1 MARTPLIAG
10 NWKMNLDHLEAI
22 KNIQKLTFALP
33 KEYYEKVDI
42 AVLAPFTDLRSIQ
55 TVVNGEKMKISYG
68 AQNVAPQ
75 EKGAYTGDISA
86 PMLVKLG
93 CEWVIVGHSERRQ
106 YHHETSDLVSQ
117 KAQIAHENGI
127 KPIVCVGES
136 LDIRESGSYL
146 DYIVDQARNSL
157 EGLNTQQLRDTV
169 LAYEPVWAIGTGK
182 AASPNDAQEVCKAL
196 RELVTRLSDEDA
208 AASMRILYGGS
219 VRTDSIAE
227 IVAQPDVDGGLVG
240 GASLD
245 GEEFAKLAAASV
257 TNI

>member
-55 TVVNGEKMKISYG
+55 TVVNGEKMRISYG
-68 AQNVAPQ
+68 AQNVAAQ
-75 EKGAYTGDISA
+75 EKGAYTGDVSA
-86 PMLVKLG
+86 PMLAKLG
-93 CEWVIVGHSERRQ
+93 CTWVIIGHSERRH
-106 YHHETSDLVSQ
+106 YHHETSELVSH
-117 KAQIAHENGI
+117 KAQIAHQHGI

-146 DYIVDQARNSL
+146 DYIVDQARQSL
-157 EGLNTQQLRDTV
+157 EGLNAQQLKDTV

-182 AASPNDAQEVCKAL
+182 AASPQDAQEVCKAL
-196 RELVTRLSDEDA
+196 RELIARLADEETADA
-208 AASMRILYGGS
+208 VRILYGGS

-257 TNI
+257 AQI

>member
-55 TVVNGEKMKISYG
+55 TVVNGEKMRISYG
-68 AQNVAPQ
+68 AQNVAAQ
-75 EKGAYTGDISA
+75 EKGAYTGDVSA
-86 PMLVKLG
+86 PMLAKLG
-93 CEWVIVGHSERRQ
+93 CTWVIIGHSERRH
-106 YHHETSDLVSQ
+106 YHHETSELVSH
-117 KAQIAHENGI
+117 KAQIAHQHGI

-146 DYIVDQARNSL
+146 DYIVDQARQSL
-157 EGLNTQQLRDTV
+157 EGLNAQHLKDTV

-182 AASPNDAQEVCKAL
+182 AASPQDAQEVCMAL
-196 RELVTRLSDEDA
+196 RELIARLADEETADA
-208 AASMRILYGGS
+208 VRILYGGS

-257 TNI
+257 AQI

>member
-42 AVLAPFTDLRSIQ
+42 TVLAPFTDLRSIQ
-55 TVVNGEKMKISYG
+55 TVVNGEKMRISYG
-68 AQNVAPQ
+68 AQNVAAQ
-75 EKGAYTGDISA
+75 EKGAYTGDVSA
-86 PMLVKLG
+86 PMLAKLG
-93 CEWVIVGHSERRQ
+93 CTWVIIGHSERRH
-106 YHHETSDLVSQ
+106 YHHETSELVSH
-117 KAQIAHENGI
+117 KAQIAHQHGI

-146 DYIVDQARNSL
+146 DYIVDQARQSL
-157 EGLNTQQLRDTV
+157 EGLNAQQLKDTV

-182 AASPNDAQEVCKAL
+182 AASPQDAQEVCKAL
-196 RELVTRLSDEDA
+196 RELIARLADEETADA
-208 AASMRILYGGS
+208 VRILYGGS

-257 TNI
+257 AQI

>member
-86 PMLVKLG
+86 PMLAKLG

-127 KPIVCVGES
+127 KRSIS
-136 LDIRESGSYL
+136 
-146 DYIVDQARNSL
+146 ANL
-157 EGLNTQQLRDTV
+157 EATLTTSS
-169 LAYEPVWAIGTGK
+169 IK
-182 AASPNDAQEVCKAL
+182 
-196 RELVTRLSDEDA
+196 LVTPLKA
-208 AASMRILYGGS
+208 
-219 VRTDSIAE
+219 
-227 IVAQPDVDGGLVG
+227 
-240 GASLD
+240 
-245 GEEFAKLAAASV
+245 
-257 TNI
+257 

>member
-55 TVVNGEKMKISYG
+55 TVVNGEKMRISYG
-68 AQNVAPQ
+68 AQNVAAQ
-75 EKGAYTGDISA
+75 EKGAYTGDVSA
-86 PMLVKLG
+86 PMLAKLG
-93 CEWVIVGHSERRQ
+93 CTWVIIGHSERRHC
-106 YHHETSDLVSQ
+106 HHETSELVSH
-117 KAQIAHENGI
+117 KAQIAHQHGI

-146 DYIVDQARNSL
+146 DYIVDQARQSL
-157 EGLNTQQLRDTV
+157 EGLNAQQLKDTV

-182 AASPNDAQEVCKAL
+182 AASPQDAQEVCKAL
-196 RELVTRLSDEDA
+196 RELIARLADEETADA
-208 AASMRILYGGS
+208 VRILYGGS

-257 TNI
+257 AQI

>member
-1 MARTPLIAG
+1 MPRTPLIAG

-33 KEYYEKVDI
+33 KEYYEQVDI

-68 AQNVAPQ
+68 AQNLAPQ

-86 PMLVKLG
+86 PMLAKLG
-93 CEWVIVGHSERRQ
+93 CEWVILGHSERRQ
-106 YHHETSDLVSQ
+106 HHHETSDLVSQ
-117 KAQIAHENGI
+117 KAQVAHKHGI

-146 DYIVDQARNSL
+146 DYIVEQARNSL
-157 EGLNTQQLRDTV
+157 DGLEAQQLKNTV

-182 AASPNDAQEVCKAL
+182 AASPKDAQEVCQAL
-196 RELVTRLSDEDA
+196 RTLVRRLSDDETADA
-208 AASMRILYGGS
+208 IRILYGGS
-219 VRTDSIAE
+219 VQTDSIAD
-227 IVAQPDVDGGLVG
+227 IVAQPDIDGGLVG

-245 GEEFAKLAAASV
+245 GEEFAKLAAASAAQL
-257 TNI
+257 

>member
-1 MARTPLIAG
+1 MPRTPLIAG

-33 KEYYEKVDI
+33 KEYYEQVDI

-68 AQNVAPQ
+68 AQNLAPQ

-86 PMLVKLG
+86 PMLAKLG
-93 CEWVIVGHSERRQ
+93 CEWVILGHSERRQ
-106 YHHETSDLVSQ
+106 HHHETSDLVSQ
-117 KAQIAHENGI
+117 KAQVAHKHGI

-146 DYIVDQARNSL
+146 DYIVEQARNSL
-157 EGLNTQQLRDTV
+157 DGLEAQQLKNTV

-182 AASPNDAQEVCKAL
+182 AASPKDAQEVCQAL
-196 RELVTRLSDEDA
+196 RTLVRRLSDDETADA
-208 AASMRILYGGS
+208 IRILYGGS
-219 VRTDSIAE
+219 VQTDSITD
-227 IVAQPDVDGGLVG
+227 IVAQPDIDGGLVG

-257 TNI
+257 AQL

>member
-55 TVVNGEKMKISYG
+55 TVVNGEKMRISYG
-68 AQNVAPQ
+68 AQNVAAQ
-75 EKGAYTGDISA
+75 EKGAYTGDVSA
-86 PMLVKLG
+86 PMLAKLG
-93 CEWVIVGHSERRQ
+93 CTWVIIGHSERRH
-106 YHHETSDLVSQ
+106 YHHETSELVSR
-117 KAQIAHENGI
+117 KAQIAHQHGI

-146 DYIVDQARNSL
+146 DYIVDQARQSL
-157 EGLNTQQLRDTV
+157 EGLNAQQLKDTV

-182 AASPNDAQEVCKAL
+182 AASPQDAQEVCKAL
-196 RELVTRLSDEDA
+196 RELIARLADEETADA
-208 AASMRILYGGS
+208 VRILYGGS

-257 TNI
+257 AQI

>member
-1 MARTPLIAG
+1 MPRTPLIAG

-33 KEYYEKVDI
+33 KEYYEQVDI

-68 AQNVAPQ
+68 AQNLAPQ

-86 PMLVKLG
+86 PMLAKLG
-93 CEWVIVGHSERRQ
+93 CKWVILGHSERRQ
-106 YHHETSDLVSQ
+106 HHHETSDLVSQ
-117 KAQIAHENGI
+117 KAQVAHKHGI

-146 DYIVDQARNSL
+146 DYIVEQARNSL
-157 EGLNTQQLRDTV
+157 DGLEAQQLKNTV

-182 AASPNDAQEVCKAL
+182 AALPKDAQEVCRAL
-196 RELVTRLSDEDA
+196 RTLVRRLSDDETADA
-208 AASMRILYGGS
+208 IRILYGGS
-219 VRTDSIAE
+219 VQTDSIAD
-227 IVAQPDVDGGLVG
+227 IVAQPDIDGGLVG

-257 TNI
+257 AQL

>member
-33 KEYYEKVDI
+33 KEYYEKVNI

-55 TVVNGEKMKISYG
+55 TVVNGEKMRISYG
-68 AQNVAPQ
+68 AQNVAAQ
-75 EKGAYTGDISA
+75 EKGAYTGDVSA
-86 PMLVKLG
+86 PMLAKLG
-93 CEWVIVGHSERRQ
+93 CTWVIIGHSERRH
-106 YHHETSDLVSQ
+106 YHHETSELVSH
-117 KAQIAHENGI
+117 KAQIAHQHGI

-146 DYIVDQARNSL
+146 DYIVDQARQSL
-157 EGLNTQQLRDTV
+157 EGLNAQQLKDTV

-182 AASPNDAQEVCKAL
+182 AASPQDAQEVCKAL
-196 RELVTRLSDEDA
+196 RELIARLADEETADA
-208 AASMRILYGGS
+208 VRILYGGS

-257 TNI
+257 AQI

>member
-86 PMLVKLG
+86 PMLAKLG
-93 CEWVIVGHSERRQ
+93 CEWVIVGHSEHRQ

-196 RELVTRLSDEDA
+196 RELVTRLSDEDT

-257 TNI
+257 ANI